1 MYSEFYHFK
10 KRPFH
15 ITPDPEFL
23 FLSPSHKEALASLV
37 YGIEH
42 RKGFIAITGE
52 VGTGKTTILR
62 SYLET
67 ADPERLKVVY
77 VFNSDVSFSA
87 LLKLIFGELD
97 LPVESDD
104 VFEMV
109 NQLHHFLIEEY
120 KNDRNVVLIVDE
132 AQNMPVKTLESLR
145 MLSNLETSKDKL
157 IQIMLMGQPEFDR
170 ILGLEELR
178 QLRQRIAIRCTIKPL
193 SVEESY
199 AYIQHRLMKASTHYQ
214 VIFSKK
220 VLKLIVNQAA
230 GIPRIINV
238 LCDNALITGYGLQ
251 KKTID
256 TKIVREVISDFSGR
270 HTRKIRKWLLWPLA
284 IACLLVVAAAS
295 LLSPADLA
303 SIKRT
308 LHLGAVSET
317 VPAGGKPDIQQAP
330 APVSAPVLPEP
341 ATVQA
346 VAVPTQEEKRPEPVA
361 VETPAPVAKIEVQPE
376 ETPAPAAPEPPPPAE
391 IVKPLESAPP
401 PPAPAVAEAPAGPK
415 TSSVTR
421 VVQKGDRLSTL
432 ILSIYGRINPSIL
445 EAVQQSNPQ
454 ITNPNR
460 IQSGDEIVFPNVG
473 KAAGK
478 AE

>member
-67 ADPERLKVVY
+67 ADAERLKVVY
-77 VFNSDVSFSA
+77 IFNADVTFKA

-97 LPVESDD
+97 IPVEVDD

-109 NQLHHFLIEEY
+109 SQLHRFLIEEY
-120 KNDRNVVLIVDE
+120 KNNRNVVLIVDE

-157 IQIMLMGQPEFDR
+157 IQIILMGQPEFDEV
-170 ILGLEELR
+170 LGLEELR

-193 SVEESY
+193 TREESY
-199 AYIQHRLMKASTHYQ
+199 AYIQHRLLKASTHYQ

-238 LCDNALITGYGLQ
+238 LCDNALVTGYGYQ

-256 TKIVREVISDFSGR
+256 PKIVREVIADFRGKKPR
-270 HTRKIRKWLLWPLA
+270 RGLNWLLWPLA
-284 IACLLVVAAAS
+284 ISCALVVMAAS
-295 LLSPADLA
+295 ILSPPDLA
-303 SIKRT
+303 LIKQT
-308 LHLGAVSET
+308 LLPDNRADATPAVQKSEAQ
-317 VPAGGKPDIQQAP
+317 PP
-330 APVSAPVLPEP
+330 
-341 ATVQA
+341 
-346 VAVPTQEEKRPEPVA
+346 
-361 VETPAPVAKIEVQPE
+361 PAPVAPQPVVPE
-376 ETPAPAAPEPPPPAE
+376 IASSSTSQESRQETALKETPPPLAKVETRQEEAAVPAPLPPAVVAKPAETPAAPSSPPA
-391 IVKPLESAPP
+391 ISSRK
-401 PPAPAVAEAPAGPK
+401 PAPVI
-415 TSSVTR
+415 R
-421 VVQKGDRLSTL
+421 VVQRGDKLSTL
-432 ILSIYGRINPSIL
+432 IISVYGRINPSL
-445 EAVQQSNPQ
+445 LDAVRQRNPH

-460 IQSGDEIVFPNVG
+460 IQSGDEIIFPPMDKSTVG
-473 KAAGK
+473 S
-478 AE
+478 E